1 MPQVSER
8 RSKPRRGTLR
18 ESKGVWVR
26 LENVPG
32 LSTDTLVK
40 VLDTSDGGLGVEL
53 LSEIPKNTVVIVRG
67 EPGNPLSLGKAHA
80 RVVRCVLLPG
90 GRYRVG
96 LNYENSRDHET
107 KSLPVEPVTDY
118 YEVLQVNPKADP
130 ETIHRVY
137 RILAQRFHPDNIE
150 TGSSE
155 IFRGILEAYN
165 VLSDPERRASYDV
178 NFQVSRQLRWRVF
191 AQGESAVGKPA
202 EKARRRGVLDLLY
215 TARVNQPSQPAV
227 SLHELEELLGCPREH
242 LEFSLWYL
250 KENGLLTRTDA
261 GRYSITAKGVDQSE
275 LDDVR
280 PLNQT
285 RLLGAG

>member
-8 RSKPRRGTLR
+8 RRKPRRATLR
-18 ESKGVWVR
+18 EARGVWVT
-26 LENVPG
+26 LENIPG
-32 LSTDTLVK
+32 LSPETPVK
-40 VLDTSDGGLGVEL
+40 VLDASDGGLGIEL
-53 LSEIPKNTVVIVRG
+53 LSEIPKDTVVIVRG
-67 EPGNPLSLGKAHA
+67 ESGNPLSLGKARA

-90 GRYRVG
+90 GRYRAG
-96 LNYENSRDHET
+96 LTYEDRSEYET
-107 KSLPVEPVTDY
+107 KSGPVEPVTDH

-137 RILAQRFHPDNIE
+137 RILAQRFHPDNPE

-155 IFRGILEAYN
+155 IFRGILEAYK

-178 NFQVSRQLRWRVF
+178 NFHLSRQLRWRVF
-191 AQGESAVGKPA
+191 SSEEAVVGKSA

-215 TARVNQPSQPAV
+215 TARVNQPNQPAV
-227 SLHELEELLGCPREH
+227 SLQELEELLGCPREH

-250 KENGLLTRTDA
+250 KENGLLTRNDA
-261 GRYSITAKGVDQSE
+261 GRCSITAKGVDQAE
-275 LDDVR
+275 VDETR
-280 PLNQT
+280 AMNQS